1 VKHNPLG
8 SQDILVRHLCSN
20 MKRKENCKN
29 LKSSESKPS
38 GGRDVAELGSAVVC
52 RASRLF
58 CAFPIFLDFGCGRC
72 RLVVCSSPPH
82 LFSIILHAQYGGDKN
97 ISYIYIYIYQKNSST
112 CGILLY

>member
-1 VKHNPLG
+1 
-8 SQDILVRHLCSN
+8 

-97 ISYIYIYIYQKNSST
+97 ISYIYISEKIAQLVEYFFIKGKSTLLNNSNN
-112 CGILLY
+112 